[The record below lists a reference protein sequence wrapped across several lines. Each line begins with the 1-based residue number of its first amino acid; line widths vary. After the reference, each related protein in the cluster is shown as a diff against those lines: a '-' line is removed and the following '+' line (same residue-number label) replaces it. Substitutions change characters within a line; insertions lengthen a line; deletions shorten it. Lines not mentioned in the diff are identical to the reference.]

1 MYELTGKIRRIGEL
15 QTFASGFTKR
25 EIVVEQPGGERGPV
39 PAPVVFTNDDV
50 SLVDGLAVGA
60 EIKVAFSIDGRDWQ
74 DPKTGK
80 VRCFCNLTAHK
91 VEVTAAAPTAEELRG
106 TVAGVEDGEMPF

>member
-25 EIVVEQPGGERGPV
+25 EVVVEQPGGERGPV
-39 PAPVVFTNDDV
+39 PVPVVFKNDEV
-50 SLVDGLAVGA
+50 SLADALAVGA
-60 EIKVAFSIDGRDWQ
+60 EIKVAFSIEGRDWQ

-80 VRCFCNLTAHK
+80 VRCFCDLTAHQ
-91 VEVTAAAPTAEELRG
+91 VEVTAAAPTAEELAG
-106 TVAGVEDGEMPF
+106 TVDGTEDGEMPF